1 MYRWVRERHMIG
13 IRGRNFLE
21 APWAGGVVLLGCVIV
36 AMLLAN
42 LPGTSLYYRH
52 LLETDLSLMVHSPDG
67 LIDWVFP
74 RGMTVEK
81 LINDGLMV
89 IFFFAVGLEIKRE
102 IVCGQ
107 LSSARQAILPVLAAA
122 GGMLAPAII
131 FLFFNHGTI
140 AANGWGIP
148 TATDIAFAIGIL
160 SMLGDRVPVS
170 LKIFLTALAIADDLG
185 AILVIALFYGGQ
197 VQISCL
203 LAALVIMLAVYFMK
217 EMGEKRMFFYLV
229 PAVVIWGLF
238 YYSGVHSAISGVA
251 MAMLIPMTPRYSKE
265 YFAHKMRHLKELMLA
280 ARTSGDDFP
289 NEHHR
294 FYMRRMRLLAA
305 DSVGMSYRLEHSL
318 APYVTF
324 LVMPIFALANA
335 GVEITSPEYLNIFH
349 YSSEIGSI
357 GMGIF
362 FGLVVGKPLGI
373 FLASWGAVKSGLAVM
388 PEGATWRLLLAV
400 ACLGGIGFTMS
411 LFVDALAYTEPDLID
426 RGKIAILMGS
436 TRGRAGKPADF
447 GFFEE
452 TEINNM
458 RKTFFALTA
467 MALLAGACSRKS
479 GGGVKLKADTDS
491 VAYIIGMNVGMNL
504 LKMDST
510 LNVNAVCEGIRDVF
524 RAGAKLSADDA
535 EVYYLRYMNYVLPEK
550 ARAYEEQFLADFAKS
565 NRSYART
572 PSGVTYA
579 VEVLGD
585 QEQIPVSDRDSVALR
600 YIIRTA
606 DGADVYSS
614 YERRDTLRTSLGSL
628 NKGMKESVK
637 LIGKGGKI
645 NAWMPSA
652 VAYGSAGDKEL
663 GIRPNATLYYEIEL
677 VDLDKYT
684 NWSRRN
690 NLRR

>member
-362 FGLVVGKPLGI
+362 FGLVVGKPVGNM
-373 FLASWGAVKSGLAVM
+373 APVAGRGLPGRHRFHDVVVRRCA
-388 PEGATWRLLLAV
+388 GLHRTR
-400 ACLGGIGFTMS
+400 
-411 LFVDALAYTEPDLID
+411 PDRPGQDSDPDGLD
-426 RGKIAILMGS
+426 G
-436 TRGRAGKPADF
+436 RGRAGKPADF

>member
-21 APWAGGVVLLGCVIV
+21 APWAGGIVLLGCVIV

-67 LIDWVFP
+67 LIDWIFP

-107 LSSARQAILPVLAAA
+107 LSSARQAILPVLAGRRRYARPRDHLPVLQPRHHIRQR
-122 GGMLAPAII
+122 M
-131 FLFFNHGTI
+131 
-140 AANGWGIP
+140 GIP

-229 PAVVIWGLF
+229 PAVVVWGLF

-265 YFAHKMRHLKELMLA
+265 YFVHKMRHLKELMLA
-280 ARTSGDDFP
+280 ASTSGDDFP

-294 FYMRRMRLLAA
+294 FYMRRMRSLAA

-436 TRGRAGKPADF
+436 TAA
-447 GFFEE
+447 
-452 TEINNM
+452 
-458 RKTFFALTA
+458 
-467 MALLAGACSRKS
+467 
-479 GGGVKLKADTDS
+479 
-491 VAYIIGMNVGMNL
+491 
-504 LKMDST
+504 
-510 LNVNAVCEGIRDVF
+510 AV
-524 RAGAKLSADDA
+524 
-535 EVYYLRYMNYVLPEK
+535 
-550 ARAYEEQFLADFAKS
+550 
-565 NRSYART
+565 
-572 PSGVTYA
+572 
-579 VEVLGD
+579 
-585 QEQIPVSDRDSVALR
+585 
-600 YIIRTA
+600 
-606 DGADVYSS
+606 
-614 YERRDTLRTSLGSL
+614 LGSL
-628 NKGMKESVK
+628 
-637 LIGKGGKI
+637 LILIFSKKR
-645 NAWMPSA
+645 
-652 VAYGSAGDKEL
+652 K
-663 GIRPNATLYYEIEL
+663 
-677 VDLDKYT
+677 
-684 NWSRRN
+684 
-690 NLRR
+690 

>member
-265 YFAHKMRHLKELMLA
+265 YFAHKMRRLEAVMLA
-280 ARTSGDDFP
+280 ARTSGDESPD
-289 NEHHR
+289 EHHR
-294 FYMRRMRLLAA
+294 
-305 DSVGMSYRLEHSL
+305 
-318 APYVTF
+318 
-324 LVMPIFALANA
+324 
-335 GVEITSPEYLNIFH
+335 
-349 YSSEIGSI
+349 
-357 GMGIF
+357 
-362 FGLVVGKPLGI
+362 
-373 FLASWGAVKSGLAVM
+373 
-388 PEGATWRLLLAV
+388 
-400 ACLGGIGFTMS
+400 C
-411 LFVDALAYTEPDLID
+411 
-426 RGKIAILMGS
+426 
-436 TRGRAGKPADF
+436 
-447 GFFEE
+447 
-452 TEINNM
+452 
-458 RKTFFALTA
+458 
-467 MALLAGACSRKS
+467 
-479 GGGVKLKADTDS
+479 
-491 VAYIIGMNVGMNL
+491 
-504 LKMDST
+504 
-510 LNVNAVCEGIRDVF
+510 
-524 RAGAKLSADDA
+524 
-535 EVYYLRYMNYVLPEK
+535 
-550 ARAYEEQFLADFAKS
+550 
-565 NRSYART
+565 
-572 PSGVTYA
+572 
-579 VEVLGD
+579 
-585 QEQIPVSDRDSVALR
+585 
-600 YIIRTA
+600 
-606 DGADVYSS
+606 
-614 YERRDTLRTSLGSL
+614 
-628 NKGMKESVK
+628 
-637 LIGKGGKI
+637 
-645 NAWMPSA
+645 
-652 VAYGSAGDKEL
+652 
-663 GIRPNATLYYEIEL
+663 
-677 VDLDKYT
+677 
-684 NWSRRN
+684 
-690 NLRR
+690 

>member
-203 LAALVIMLAVYFMK
+203 LAALV
-217 EMGEKRMFFYLV
+217 
-229 PAVVIWGLF
+229 
-238 YYSGVHSAISGVA
+238 HSAISGVA

-436 TRGRAGKPADF
+436 TAA
-447 GFFEE
+447 
-452 TEINNM
+452 
-458 RKTFFALTA
+458 
-467 MALLAGACSRKS
+467 
-479 GGGVKLKADTDS
+479 
-491 VAYIIGMNVGMNL
+491 
-504 LKMDST
+504 
-510 LNVNAVCEGIRDVF
+510 AV
-524 RAGAKLSADDA
+524 
-535 EVYYLRYMNYVLPEK
+535 
-550 ARAYEEQFLADFAKS
+550 
-565 NRSYART
+565 
-572 PSGVTYA
+572 
-579 VEVLGD
+579 
-585 QEQIPVSDRDSVALR
+585 
-600 YIIRTA
+600 
-606 DGADVYSS
+606 
-614 YERRDTLRTSLGSL
+614 LGSL
-628 NKGMKESVK
+628 
-637 LIGKGGKI
+637 LI
-645 NAWMPSA
+645 
-652 VAYGSAGDKEL
+652 
-663 GIRPNATLYYEIEL
+663 L
-677 VDLDKYT
+677 VFSKK
-684 NWSRRN
+684 RK
-690 NLRR
+690 